1 MLDMNL
7 IDQIQYVAPDEL
19 KNKVASFQPVTRTLK
34 RALRDLLD
42 AIEKKGKV
50 LQPIVISSEDGVIA
64 DGHRRLACAIILR
77 LPVIPVRVL
86 EGKAQ
91 DLFVELNGPT
101 RAVDK
106 KTWHE
111 SVAFGLSPEI
121 VPDVEGK
128 YIRRMIEVLGWEDY
142 QVLALEGTTSFIYK
156 TSERVGRYVS
166 DTSDEYIGKILR
178 WLYNQNMQRPV
189 HEAMRDNAP
198 PEVIRTAIDHN
209 RKLSTNVVWS
219 A

>member
-1 MLDMNL
+1 MLDMSL
-7 IDQIQYVAPDEL
+7 IDLIQYVSPDEL
-19 KNKVASFQPVTRTLK
+19 KSRTASFQPVTRTLK

-50 LQPIVISSEDGVIA
+50 LQPIVISADDGVIA
-64 DGHRRLACAIILR
+64 DGHRRLACALILK
-77 LPVIPVRVL
+77 LAVVPVRVL

-111 SVAFGLSPEI
+111 SVALGLSPDI
-121 VPDVEGK
+121 VPDSEGK
-128 YIRRMIEVLGWEDY
+128 YIRRMIAVLGWEDY
-142 QVLALEGTTSFIYK
+142 QVLALEGVTSFIYK
-156 TSERVGRYVS
+156 TAERVGRYVG
-166 DTSDEYIGKILR
+166 DTSDNYLGEILR

-198 PEVIRTAIDHN
+198 PEIIKSAIDN
-209 RKLSTNVVWS
+209 NKKLSTSIVWS
-219 A
+219 